1 MASGERAMN
10 LRNFFTELKRR
21 NVYKVAAAYAVV
33 AWLLIQASSIL
44 FPTFEAPPW
53 VMKVFVAIVFLGF
66 PIALI
71 LAWAFELTPQGI
83 KRTEEVAPTE
93 STTRRT
99 GRKMTA
105 LIVIAA
111 VVAAALLAFQFLRTN
126 SAPHATE
133 KPPSAA
139 TAGAIPLKSIAVLP
153 FASLSEDKANEYF
166 ASGIQDE
173 ILTRLAKIA
182 DLKVISRTST
192 QQYQSKPG
200 NLPEIAKQLGVAHI
214 LEGSVQ
220 KAGDAVRINV
230 QLIKAEGDS
239 HLWADTY
246 DRKLTDIFAVET
258 EVAQKIANSLEAHLT
273 GREQRQIANIPTKNP
288 QAYDAYLRGL
298 ALIIRQSAEHVEKAR
313 EFLQRAVELDPEY
326 AQAWAQLSIA
336 ESELYF
342 SEDES
347 PARLERARHAAET
360 AVRLQPDLG
369 DAHNALGLFYY
380 FCMQD
385 FDRALL
391 ELEEAR
397 KRSPND
403 GNVIFYTA
411 LVKRRQG
418 KLDEAIDLQKKA
430 TIFDP
435 RNPDMWSNLGRSY
448 RGKRDFRTARE
459 MFDRAFAVSPDETQ
473 FIAEKAEAYLAE
485 GDLDGAENLL
495 RGIDF
500 TGNEIILGE
509 FISCLVHR
517 RRFDEAIQTFS
528 KALEKKSP
536 PPLRAADNKSW
547 LGALKLLAGQVAEGR
562 AMLEEARRE
571 LLALREQGETS
582 RHLTEALVWTG
593 AALGD
598 REVVEREGAAL
609 LTRAQNDLWRAPD
622 AKATLAGAYSL
633 LADPDRAIPLLE
645 QALSAS
651 YHHAITT
658 AEIRLDPVWDPI
670 RNDPRFQKLIVENP
684 KA

>member
-1 MASGERAMN
+1 MK
-10 LRNFFTELKRR
+10 NFLAELKRR
-21 NVYKVAAAYAVV
+21 NVYKVAVAYAVV
-33 AWLLIQASSIL
+33 AWLLIQAGSIL

-53 VMKVFVAIVFLGF
+53 VMKAFVTIVFLGF
-66 PIALI
+66 PVALV
-71 LAWAFELTPQGI
+71 LAWAFELTPEGI
-83 KRTEEVAPTE
+83 KRTEEVAPGE
-93 STTRRT
+93 SIARRT
-99 GRKMTA
+99 GRKITA
-105 LIVIAA
+105 LVVIAA
-111 VVAAALLAFQFLRTN
+111 VGAAALLAFQFLRTK
-126 SAPHATE
+126 SSPPPKE
-133 KPPSAA
+133 KTPLAV

-182 DLKVISRTST
+182 ELKVISRTST

-220 KAGDAVRINV
+220 KSGDEVRINV

-258 EVAQKIANSLEAHLT
+258 EVAQKIAASLEAHLT
-273 GREQRQIANIPTKNP
+273 GGEQQQIAHIPTKNSE
-288 QAYDAYLRGL
+288 AYDAYLRGL
-298 ALIIRQSAEHVEKAR
+298 ALIVRQSAEHVEKAR
-313 EFLQRAVELDPEY
+313 EFFQRAVDLDPEY

-347 PARLERARHAAET
+347 PARAERARHAAET

-369 DAHNALGLFYY
+369 DAHNALGLYYY
-380 FCMQD
+380 FCRQD

-391 ELEEAR
+391 ELDEAR

-418 KLDEAIDLQKKA
+418 KLDEAIELQKKA

-473 FIAEKAEAYLAE
+473 FIAEKAESYMAE
-485 GDLDGAENLL
+485 GDLDAAENLL
-495 RGIDF
+495 RGLDL
-500 TGNEIILGE
+500 TGNEVILGE
-509 FISCLVHR
+509 YVECLIYR
-517 RRFDEAIQTFS
+517 RRFDEAVQTFS
-528 KALEKKSP
+528 RAVEKKEPSP
-536 PPLRAADNKSW
+536 TASRGQQIMAGHNEAFRRPTIRRA
-547 LGALKLLAGQVAEGR
+547 R
-562 AMLEEARRE
+562 FARRG
-571 LLALREQGETS
+571 ATGT
-582 RHLTEALVWTG
+582 AG
-593 AALGD
+593 AA
-598 REVVEREGAAL
+598 GAGGNEPA
-609 LTRAQNDLWRAPD
+609 A
-622 AKATLAGAYSL
+622 
-633 LADPDRAIPLLE
+633 
-645 QALSAS
+645 
-651 YHHAITT
+651 
-658 AEIRLDPVWDPI
+658 
-670 RNDPRFQKLIVENP
+670 
-684 KA
+684 

>member
-1 MASGERAMN
+1 MN
-10 LRNFFTELKRR
+10 LRNFFAELKRR
-21 NVYKVAAAYAVV
+21 NVYKVAVAYAVV
-33 AWLLIQASSIL
+33 AWLLIQAASIL
-44 FPTFEAPPW
+44 FPTFEAPAW
-53 VMKVFVAIVFLGF
+53 VMKVFVTIVFLGF

-71 LAWAFELTPQGI
+71 LAWAFELTPAGI
-83 KRTEEVAPTE
+83 KRTDEVTPGE
-93 STTRRT
+93 SIAHGT
-99 GRKMTA
+99 GRKVRA
-105 LIVIAA
+105 FIVVAA
-111 VVAAALLAFQFLRTN
+111 VGAAALLAFQFLRPKST
-126 SAPHATE
+126 SPAKE
-133 KPPSAA
+133 KSLPLAA
-139 TAGAIPLKSIAVLP
+139 AGAIPLKSIAVLP

-166 ASGIQDE
+166 ANGIQDE

-273 GREQRQIANIPTKNP
+273 GGEQRQIANIPTKNS

-313 EFLQRAVELDPEY
+313 EFFQRAVELDPEY
-326 AQAWAQLSIA
+326 AHAWAQLSIA
-336 ESELYF
+336 ESQLYF

-347 PARLERARHAAET
+347 PARSERARHAAET

-380 FCMQD
+380 FCLQD

-391 ELEEAR
+391 ELDEAR

-418 KLDEAIDLQKKA
+418 KLDEAIELQKKA

-459 MFDRAFAVSPDETQ
+459 MFDRAYAVSPDETQ
-473 FIAEKAEAYLAE
+473 FIAEKAESYIAE
-485 GDLDGAENLL
+485 GDLDEAENLL
-495 RGIDF
+495 RGIDL

-509 FISCLVHR
+509 YIEYLVKR
-517 RRFDEAIQTFS
+517 RRFDEAIQTFL
-528 KALEKKSP
+528 KAIEKKSP

-547 LGALKLLAGQVAEGR
+547 LGTLKLLAGQEVEGR
-562 AMLEEARRE
+562 AMLEGARRE
-571 LLALREQGETS
+571 LMTLRDQGETS
-582 RHLTEALVWTG
+582 RHLSEALIWTG

-609 LTRAQNDLWRAPD
+609 LARTQNDLWRAPD
-622 AKATLAGAYSL
+622 AKATLAGGYSL

-645 QALSAS
+645 QALSAA
-651 YHHAITT
+651 YHHSITL
-658 AEIRLDPVWDPI
+658 AELRLDPVWDPI
-670 RNDPRFQKLIVENP
+670 RKDPRFQKLISEKP
-684 KA
+684 KP